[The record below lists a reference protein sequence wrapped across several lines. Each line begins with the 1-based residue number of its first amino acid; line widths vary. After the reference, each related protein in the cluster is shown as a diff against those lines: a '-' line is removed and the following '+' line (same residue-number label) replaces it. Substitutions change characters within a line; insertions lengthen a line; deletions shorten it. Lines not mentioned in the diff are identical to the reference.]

1 MPISLLKSEFL
12 VNLGITPDERLAR
25 EFLDLPTRALHYL
38 KCAGGGRILADND
51 TAWDA
56 DKVALGKLLSRAHVA
71 VVVEHLDP
79 NFDKLSINALCGF
92 RYLITSLPQRDKV

>member
-1 MPISLLKSEFL
+1 MPISLEKSEFL
-12 VNLGITPDERLAR
+12 VNLGMREARKERLAR

-56 DKVALGKLLSRAHVA
+56 DKVALGKLLSRTHVA
-71 VVVEHLDP
+71 VVVEHLHP
-79 NFDKLSINALCGF
+79 
-92 RYLITSLPQRDKV
+92 SLPEHIVERIGGLRNPIVRLSKR